1 MADATPGMSARDLRA
16 ICEVAERK
24 WVASIIRGTVPKDS
38 LPPASAYMQSAEARK
53 LSLHDEPVLPP
64 AAAPLM
70 RGVRD
75 IYKT

>member
-1 MADATPGMSARDLRA
+1 MSARDLRA

-53 LSLHDEPVLPP
+53 LSLRDDTSLPKGP
-64 AAAPLM
+64 TPLM
-70 RGVRD
+70 RGVQD
-75 IYKT
+75 IFRS